1 MNKESDWGKRVM
13 DDNVFELKLDK
24 YKPLREIVFESI
36 RGAILSGSLKPGE
49 RLMEVQV
56 AEKLGVS
63 RTPIREAIRKLELE
77 GLVVMI
83 PRKGAYVAD
92 LSIKDITD
100 ALEIRAALEGLAA
113 GLASMRITEE
123 EIEELELT
131 AVEFHKA
138 IEQEDYDLMI
148 QRDIEFHAKIF
159 AATRNEKLVQLT
171 NNLRE
176 QVQRFRDIYLRKSN
190 KSKELSREHYEIAEA
205 IASRNINRAEE
216 LAKKHIIN
224 AENYI
229 MKMVEDK
236 QDGSILE

>member
-1 MNKESDWGKRVM
+1 MIDLENNFLEI
-13 DDNVFELKLDK
+13 KLDN

-36 RGAILSGSLKPGE
+36 RGAIISGNLKPGE
-49 RLMEVQV
+49 RLMEVQL

-83 PRKGAYVAD
+83 PRKGAYVAG

-100 ALEIRAALEGLAA
+100 VLEIRAAMEGLASA
-113 GLASMRITEE
+113 LAALRITDE
-123 EIEELELT
+123 EIEALELV

-138 IEQEDYDLMI
+138 LEDDDIPGMI
-148 QRDIEFHAKIF
+148 QKDMEFHDKIF
-159 AATRNEKLVQLT
+159 KASRNERLIQLT

-176 QVQRFRDIYLRKSN
+176 QVQRFREMYITNYN
-190 KSKELSREHYEIAEA
+190 KSKQLSTEHYEIAEA
-205 IASRNINRAEE
+205 ISKRDIEQAER
-216 LAKKHIIN
+216 LAKKHIEN

-229 MKMVEDK
+229 MKMVEN
-236 QDGSILE
+236 GIE

>member
-1 MNKESDWGKRVM
+1 M

-190 KSKELSREHYEIAEA
+190 KSKELAREHYEIAEA
-205 IASRNINRAEE
+205 IAGRNINRAEE